1 MTGTATNCRFCS
13 NPLPEKRRP
22 NRVYCNEECA
32 RQAMKLAWH
41 MQNPKSALSQFATGT
56 IAEVNTMRVC
66 INLLERGYSVYRA
79 AFPAMPFDIMA
90 GPAFDHWQR
99 VKVTSGSR
107 TTKGTLVHPV
117 KDARRSEFD
126 VLAVVTGDGI
136 FYEPEL

>member
-1 MTGTATNCRFCS
+1 
-13 NPLPEKRRP
+13 
-22 NRVYCNEECA
+22 
-32 RQAMKLAWH
+32 MKLAWH

-66 INLLERGYSVYRA
+66 IDLLTRGCHVFRA
-79 AFPAMPFDIMA
+79 AFPAMPCDILIEYL
-90 GPAFDHWQR
+90 GDDHGGRQGWRVLR

-117 KDARRSEFD
+117 KDARRAEFD
-126 VLAVVTGDGI
+126 VLAVVTASGI